1 VLSRFVL
8 ELSDAFARHFES
20 TESGREVNWLY

>member
-1 VLSRFVL
+1 VQSRFVL
-8 ELSDAFARHFES
+8 ELGDPLRHFES